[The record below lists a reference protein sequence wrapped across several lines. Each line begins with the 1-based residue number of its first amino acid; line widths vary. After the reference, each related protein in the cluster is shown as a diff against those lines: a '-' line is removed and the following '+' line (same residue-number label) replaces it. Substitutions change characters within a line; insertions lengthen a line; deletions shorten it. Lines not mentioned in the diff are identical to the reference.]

1 MTAPTIAEYL
11 KYAHL
16 QMAAEA
22 FIRDEKTNRLDNNG
36 VAYVNALISGNDHSS
51 RFVASQADK
60 FTGEWEVLDQRPN
73 TKTGFSGTLFRNRET
88 REVVLSLRS
97 TEFIDDAARDNKAT
111 NELEIKETG
120 FAWGQIAD
128 MQQWYAELKRDATK
142 LGAGPA
148 FSVTGYS
155 LGGHLATVFNL
166 LNAGAAER
174 VVTFNGAGVGLVK
187 NGTLQDALAEFNE
200 LRTSPDSLAA
210 RFTHPG
216 LAAFYRRIQAELF
229 SGQTTIAQ
237 AQADLNALYTD
248 ANTGVTVLGSQAT
261 TLMKALKGIE
271 TLGNE
276 AVRVT
281 TLVAGGSGEGA
292 SASPK
297 PVLAKDIA
305 GMDLNY
311 RLAMLFASEHTQSA
325 SLVAGAVQ
333 GFSGKQYAGSLGNQY
348 DVVGDT
354 SPSVVANSQWHYGQD
369 VRVGIEDQPLYR
381 GGIGGAILRDLIAL
395 KSPDLL
401 VNEYAVKDFGDTHS
415 LVLLV
420 DSLSLQNTLLSLMP
434 EGERNAESVQSLL
447 KTIYQAA
454 TNQKRVDGDISLGD
468 SQGKAEGDLLE
479 QMANA
484 LADMVLGPQDKAKQL
499 KGNPSGGTWART
511 KDQDG
516 YTGRDKFFE
525 IVEAVQ
531 KKIKES
537 TLGSQFKV
545 LASTGRSLDGEA
557 RQSFGD
563 YLALRLLSSFVLRTT
578 DTPENV
584 LEDMGKSWGAVYED
598 WKADKALLAQ
608 GGSAMGLQ
616 VSDQWLAD
624 RSAMLARKNW
634 FNTENKEPFDL
645 SYVAPNDERGAA
657 SPYQLE
663 DTFFED
669 LTSGYK
675 VRQGKITDATRHF
688 LFGDDRENT
697 LAGKEVVDHLY
708 GDAGADTLDG
718 KAGDDHLEGGT
729 GDDILIGGTD
739 NDTLVGGAG
748 NDIYRFGTDWGVD
761 FVQDSDGQGKI
772 EVNGQVLTGGKQ
784 VSANAWQSEDKLW
797 RYALT
802 EKDDL
807 IITHTSEPGRIVVR
821 GWSKMKSL
829 GPTTK
834 AAGTGNPL
842 GLDLPEFGGPQP
854 PTPEAG
860 RYALQGGYF
869 VPGGPQLPGGTWQ
882 FQSDGSVPGMAPI
895 QDSNDLMVGG
905 ENEPS
910 GRYQRIT
917 GAHVDGE
924 GLQLATYG
932 EMGAVSLW
940 GLGGNDFMSGEQFD
954 DYLDGGDG
962 DDLIW
967 GGAGSDA
974 VQGGAGNDIIV
985 SNMAA
990 VHDTFMENA
999 VEPGDVRGPDTVFTY
1014 FGEQANF
1021 LGRWWVE
1028 KSEDGLS
1035 LKIPRAYV
1043 KNPDGGN
1050 TYWPEGEVDRDTVDA
1065 GEGDDYVWGGRG
1077 ADYLLGGG
1085 GEDHLAGL
1093 GGGDV
1098 ILGGEGKD
1106 LIYGDDWA
1114 AMRLAAVYDH
1124 DRDFGYL
1131 RSLPLDEALK
1141 SLALHGDD
1149 VIDAGADDDE
1159 VWGDGGSDVIFGG
1172 SGKDF
1177 LVGDALLEDLP
1188 VEYHGND
1195 KLDGGDGDD
1204 TLFGFGKDDSL
1215 LGGEGDD
1222 ELQGDSA
1229 QLDGGLHGK
1238 DSLDGGVGNDKLFG
1252 GGQNDTLTGGDGDD
1266 QLDGD
1271 SEAAALNGSF
1281 HGDDFLDGGDGND
1294 ALWGQGGSDIIHGGA
1309 GNDLIQAD
1317 RDGGGLAANFHGKD
1331 FVDGGEGD
1339 DQISGG
1345 GGNDTLLGGEGNDV
1359 LAGEDEI
1366 DANSVSAL
1374 AGDDQISGG
1383 AGNDTLF
1390 GGNGDDELSGGEGD
1404 DALYGGAGKDI
1415 LEGGGGQDV
1424 LKGGAGD
1431 DTYRAAGDGAQI
1443 IVDTEGRNVVEGI
1456 DGLAAGA
1463 NSQGDLVLSSGGRT
1477 VVLSEA
1483 LLGGFSGNLS
1493 LGGQAMSLANYVG
1506 NAVIDPLTLVGH
1518 TDHQNMLGGRGED
1531 EIFANGLSARIHAGK
1546 GSDRITLN
1554 STGASILVSRGD
1566 GADRV
1571 MVSTPPSPG
1580 TPVADKVNLEFGEG
1594 ISASDISFE
1603 YDGVNN
1609 VLKIRYSP
1617 EPDDVLEM
1625 TYGDMVPASVVDNPP
1640 VGEMRLAD
1648 GSLVNIDFAPRVADE
1663 DAAFD
1668 FQVPANVFGSLGEGF
1683 AVSAKL
1689 ANGQPLPDWLHF
1701 DAATRKFSGTPANGD
1716 VGSLNVQVLATKD
1729 QQATAAYTFALV
1741 VKNVNDAPIA
1751 GAALEEQVF
1760 MEGERWT
1767 YDLPAD
1773 TFTDI
1778 DAGDVLTYSAQLA
1791 DGKPLPDWLQ
1801 IDPATGRLSTTR
1813 GLATRLNL
1821 SITATDQQGA
1831 TAEQLVSLLVKSSMV
1846 DQGTNVVVGTS
1857 GDDVLVGTAGRDAL
1871 VGGLGDDSLDGG
1883 PGDDELI
1890 GGNRVANSN
1899 QVSGTGRDTYLFGR
1913 GDGRDLISN
1922 GRGGADSL
1930 DTLKFKAGIKPE
1942 DIRVSR
1948 ENLSIWAGDRFVP
1961 SDIRFTIKDTG
1972 ESIRIPN
1979 FHALRGLGGEG
1990 VDVVTFEDYPN
2001 VVWDAAAIARL
2012 SLEGEASTDDI
2023 WGYFSDDVLRGNG
2036 GNDMLKGQLGNDIYQ
2051 FGKNDGKDTI
2061 VEVAN
2066 EGSDKIVFDQGIKP
2080 SDVVLIKSFDG
2091 YPGGILVL
2099 RVTTGNTE
2107 VRDQNF
2113 FLPDQGVE
2121 LVEFA
2126 DGTQW
2131 DRQYI
2136 LANLQTS
2143 GGSVSN
2149 FVGTS
2154 GDDRYVVDNRDDS
2167 IVEAVNG
2174 GTDSVESSVSY
2185 ALPDNVENLTLT
2197 GALSGDLTGNKLKNI
2212 LVGNDSD
2219 NTLDWGGGGLDTL
2232 QGGAGNDTYTVLA
2245 PLSYEYHWPNLEE
2258 SRELKVNIIESQNA
2272 GIDTLSTNAFYA
2284 KLADNLDNLKIVPS
2298 QVHTIHSSSQNPVV
2312 AKYLG
2317 NSLDNVLDA
2326 SAVQTS
2332 ILPIELD
2339 GQQGNDTLIG
2349 SNDDEDRASYRTAA
2363 AGVTVSLSI
2372 AGAQNTGSAG
2382 WDTLKS
2388 IEGLV
2393 GSAFNDVL
2401 TGNGGANV
2409 LDGGAGADRLAGGGG
2424 NDTYY
2429 ADHVGDVIVEVAGG
2443 GSDTVYVSA
2452 IADYTMPDNVEHANV
2467 SMGRMPSVTV
2477 TGNDSGNSIVLIQG
2491 DSNGA
2496 QTAVV
2501 RGMGGNDTLTA
2512 TRRGVELDGG
2522 GGDDLLIGGGFSGDV
2537 FIGGTGNDVYEIS
2550 SDGGDDVIRANV
2562 VAVPAETNA
2571 LRLKGVTRDKLSMQR
2586 QDGDL
2591 IIRSSDSQSARIEK
2605 FFGNAGTPGEFNPVQ
2620 VLALDDG
2627 SNLDYSAIS
2636 ALVKSNAAPVVN
2648 EPMDPR
2654 EVSDGE
2660 WFSWSIPS
2668 SAFTD
2673 DGGAL
2678 TYTVALEDGTP
2689 LPGWAS
2695 FDPSSGTISGSVHAG
2710 NDQTFRIKI
2719 TAVDKEGLS
2728 ASAVFVLAVRVDNKV
2743 LEGTANAD
2751 TLLGGGGADILRGLD
2766 GKDQLQGDGGN
2777 DRLEGGAGDDSL
2789 FGQTGADIL
2798 IGGLNND
2805 YQSGGAGN
2813 DTFEYTKGD
2822 GQDTLDAV
2830 DVKTATDKLLIHGWL
2845 PSQVQ
2850 LLRSGDHLFAR
2861 MGSTDQIGFYNYFQ
2875 AETVQDGAPA
2885 DAKIDQIVFD
2895 NGDIWDQAKIAT
2907 VLAGGGG
2914 NNGGGGTSTGPG
2926 NPPPST
2932 YTYAY
2937 VLANQYS
2944 DYSLSG
2950 NAPYVFKGNSKANK
2964 LTGNDGANVINGAAG
2979 NDTLT
2984 GGKGGDTYFLEAGAG
2999 QDTIVEND
3007 TTLGIVDL
3015 LQWGSGIQHDQL
3027 WLRKAGNNLEI
3038 SVIGKTDK
3046 AIVKDWYL
3054 GDSRHVEQIW
3064 ANGKVLLDTKVQSLV
3079 DAMAAFSPPAAGQTT
3094 LPSNYQ
3100 SALSPVL
3107 AANWQ

>member
-1 MTAPTIAEYL
+1 M
-11 KYAHL
+11 
-16 QMAAEA
+16 
-22 FIRDEKTNRLDNNG
+22 
-36 VAYVNALISGNDHSS
+36 
-51 RFVASQADK
+51 
-60 FTGEWEVLDQRPN
+60 
-73 TKTGFSGTLFRNRET
+73 
-88 REVVLSLRS
+88 
-97 TEFIDDAARDNKAT
+97 
-111 NELEIKETG
+111 
-120 FAWGQIAD
+120 
-128 MQQWYAELKRDATK
+128 
-142 LGAGPA
+142 
-148 FSVTGYS
+148 
-155 LGGHLATVFNL
+155 
-166 LNAGAAER
+166 
-174 VVTFNGAGVGLVK
+174 
-187 NGTLQDALAEFNE
+187 
-200 LRTSPDSLAA
+200 
-210 RFTHPG
+210 
-216 LAAFYRRIQAELF
+216 
-229 SGQTTIAQ
+229 
-237 AQADLNALYTD
+237 
-248 ANTGVTVLGSQAT
+248 
-261 TLMKALKGIE
+261 
-271 TLGNE
+271 
-276 AVRVT
+276 
-281 TLVAGGSGEGA
+281 
-292 SASPK
+292 
-297 PVLAKDIA
+297 
-305 GMDLNY
+305 
-311 RLAMLFASEHTQSA
+311 
-325 SLVAGAVQ
+325 
-333 GFSGKQYAGSLGNQY
+333 
-348 DVVGDT
+348 
-354 SPSVVANSQWHYGQD
+354 
-369 VRVGIEDQPLYR
+369 
-381 GGIGGAILRDLIAL
+381 
-395 KSPDLL
+395 
-401 VNEYAVKDFGDTHS
+401 
-415 LVLLV
+415 
-420 DSLSLQNTLLSLMP
+420 
-434 EGERNAESVQSLL
+434 
-447 KTIYQAA
+447 
-454 TNQKRVDGDISLGD
+454 
-468 SQGKAEGDLLE
+468 
-479 QMANA
+479 
-484 LADMVLGPQDKAKQL
+484 
-499 KGNPSGGTWART
+499 
-511 KDQDG
+511 
-516 YTGRDKFFE
+516 
-525 IVEAVQ
+525 
-531 KKIKES
+531 
-537 TLGSQFKV
+537 
-545 LASTGRSLDGEA
+545 
-557 RQSFGD
+557 
-563 YLALRLLSSFVLRTT
+563 
-578 DTPENV
+578 
-584 LEDMGKSWGAVYED
+584 
-598 WKADKALLAQ
+598 
-608 GGSAMGLQ
+608 
-616 VSDQWLAD
+616 
-624 RSAMLARKNW
+624 
-634 FNTENKEPFDL
+634 
-645 SYVAPNDERGAA
+645 
-657 SPYQLE
+657 
-663 DTFFED
+663 
-669 LTSGYK
+669 
-675 VRQGKITDATRHF
+675 
-688 LFGDDRENT
+688 
-697 LAGKEVVDHLY
+697 
-708 GDAGADTLDG
+708 
-718 KAGDDHLEGGT
+718 
-729 GDDILIGGTD
+729 
-739 NDTLVGGAG
+739 
-748 NDIYRFGTDWGVD
+748 
-761 FVQDSDGQGKI
+761 
-772 EVNGQVLTGGKQ
+772 
-784 VSANAWQSEDKLW
+784 
-797 RYALT
+797 
-802 EKDDL
+802 
-807 IITHTSEPGRIVVR
+807 
-821 GWSKMKSL
+821 
-829 GPTTK
+829 
-834 AAGTGNPL
+834 
-842 GLDLPEFGGPQP
+842 
-854 PTPEAG
+854 
-860 RYALQGGYF
+860 
-869 VPGGPQLPGGTWQ
+869 
-882 FQSDGSVPGMAPI
+882 
-895 QDSNDLMVGG
+895 
-905 ENEPS
+905 
-910 GRYQRIT
+910 
-917 GAHVDGE
+917 
-924 GLQLATYG
+924 
-932 EMGAVSLW
+932 
-940 GLGGNDFMSGEQFD
+940 
-954 DYLDGGDG
+954 
-962 DDLIW
+962 
-967 GGAGSDA
+967 
-974 VQGGAGNDIIV
+974 
-985 SNMAA
+985 
-990 VHDTFMENA
+990 
-999 VEPGDVRGPDTVFTY
+999 
-1014 FGEQANF
+1014 
-1021 LGRWWVE
+1021 
-1028 KSEDGLS
+1028 
-1035 LKIPRAYV
+1035 
-1043 KNPDGGN
+1043 
-1050 TYWPEGEVDRDTVDA
+1050 
-1065 GEGDDYVWGGRG
+1065 
-1077 ADYLLGGG
+1077 
-1085 GEDHLAGL
+1085 
-1093 GGGDV
+1093 
-1098 ILGGEGKD
+1098 
-1106 LIYGDDWA
+1106 
-1114 AMRLAAVYDH
+1114 
-1124 DRDFGYL
+1124 
-1131 RSLPLDEALK
+1131 
-1141 SLALHGDD
+1141 
-1149 VIDAGADDDE
+1149 
-1159 VWGDGGSDVIFGG
+1159 
-1172 SGKDF
+1172 
-1177 LVGDALLEDLP
+1177 
-1188 VEYHGND
+1188 
-1195 KLDGGDGDD
+1195 
-1204 TLFGFGKDDSL
+1204 
-1215 LGGEGDD
+1215 
-1222 ELQGDSA
+1222 
-1229 QLDGGLHGK
+1229 
-1238 DSLDGGVGNDKLFG
+1238 
-1252 GGQNDTLTGGDGDD
+1252 
-1266 QLDGD
+1266 
-1271 SEAAALNGSF
+1271 
-1281 HGDDFLDGGDGND
+1281 
-1294 ALWGQGGSDIIHGGA
+1294 
-1309 GNDLIQAD
+1309 
-1317 RDGGGLAANFHGKD
+1317 
-1331 FVDGGEGD
+1331 
-1339 DQISGG
+1339 
-1345 GGNDTLLGGEGNDV
+1345 
-1359 LAGEDEI
+1359 
-1366 DANSVSAL
+1366 
-1374 AGDDQISGG
+1374 
-1383 AGNDTLF
+1383 
-1390 GGNGDDELSGGEGD
+1390 
-1404 DALYGGAGKDI
+1404 
-1415 LEGGGGQDV
+1415 
-1424 LKGGAGD
+1424 
-1431 DTYRAAGDGAQI
+1431 
-1443 IVDTEGRNVVEGI
+1443 
-1456 DGLAAGA
+1456 
-1463 NSQGDLVLSSGGRT
+1463 
-1477 VVLSEA
+1477 
-1483 LLGGFSGNLS
+1483 
-1493 LGGQAMSLANYVG
+1493 
-1506 NAVIDPLTLVGH
+1506 
-1518 TDHQNMLGGRGED
+1518 
-1531 EIFANGLSARIHAGK
+1531 
-1546 GSDRITLN
+1546 
-1554 STGASILVSRGD
+1554 
-1566 GADRV
+1566 
-1571 MVSTPPSPG
+1571 
-1580 TPVADKVNLEFGEG
+1580 NLEFGEG